1 MARRISQARA
11 QVKGER
17 SPRSRSLRKSEKP
30 RRREHAGMCGVAD
43 DKALFPTGPKEG
55 FSPDPDYMFVYAKAV
70 LAAGCLL
77 LIMALIISMETNT
90 TAAKTNRISRSSK
103 LGFLIPKASRTV
115 GI

>member
-1 MARRISQARA
+1 MLKNPFGKPLIQDPLAHYA
-11 QVKGER
+11 
-17 SPRSRSLRKSEKP
+17 LLSEAILL
-30 RRREHAGMCGVAD
+30 RREHHAQPYDDVR

-55 FSPDPDYMFVYAKAV
+55 FSRDPDYMFVYAKAL